1 MERPVSLV
9 RHERGLHMLVP
20 IMETL
25 RMRSICL
32 ATAAGL
38 MAAALLTAA
47 SASAANDDPTRV
59 GDVSTTFRVIG
70 RNDRIVVDRYDDPKV
85 DGVSCYLSR
94 AETGGIKGTVG
105 LATDPSRFSI
115 ACRATGAVTLPER
128 LPANEVVFGASANW
142 LFKEIRVTRMWDQ
155 QKRTL
160 VYLVWSTQALSTG
173 GSPYN
178 SVSVVSLG
186 VPAS

>member
-1 MERPVSLV
+1 MRPI
-9 RHERGLHMLVP
+9 R
-20 IMETL
+20 
-25 RMRSICL
+25 L
-32 ATAAGL
+32 AFAAGL
-38 MAAALLTAA
+38 LALPVLVSSGTR
-47 SASAANDDPTRV
+47 AANDDPTRI

-70 RNDRIVVDRYDDPKV
+70 RNDRIVVDRYDDPRV
-85 DGVSCYLSR
+85 AGVSCYLSR
-94 AETGGIKGTVG
+94 AETGGLKGTVG

-142 LFKEIRVTRMWDQ
+142 LFKEIRVTRMWDSE
-155 QKRTL
+155 KRTL
-160 VYLVWSTQALSTG
+160 VYLVWSTQALSPG

-186 VPAS
+186 APAS

>member
-1 MERPVSLV
+1 MRPI
-9 RHERGLHMLVP
+9 R
-20 IMETL
+20 
-25 RMRSICL
+25 L
-32 ATAAGL
+32 AVL
-38 MAAALLTAA
+38 AALLATPVL
-47 SASAANDDPTRV
+47 SAADALAAGDDPARI

-85 DGVSCYLSR
+85 DGISCYVSR

-115 ACRATGAVTLPER
+115 ACRATGAVTVPDR

-142 LFKEIRVTRMWDQ
+142 LFKEIRVSRMWDP
-155 QKRTL
+155 QKRTV

-178 SVSVVSLG
+178 SVSVVPIGL
-186 VPAS
+186 PTP

>member
-1 MERPVSLV
+1 MTVTR
-9 RHERGLHMLVP
+9 
-20 IMETL
+20 
-25 RMRSICL
+25 L
-32 ATAAGL
+32 AIVAAL
-38 MAAALLTAA
+38 AASVMSASSAMAA
-47 SASAANDDPTRV
+47 SDDPTRI
-59 GDVSTTFRVIG
+59 GDVSTTFRVVG

-85 DGVSCYLSR
+85 GGVSCYVSR

-115 ACRATGAVTLPER
+115 ACRATGAVSVPDKLPT
-128 LPANEVVFGASANW
+128 NEVVFGASANW
-142 LFKEIRVTRMWDQ
+142 LFKEIRVSRMWDS

-186 VPAS
+186 APAS